1 MGNFSGKTENE
12 APSQSN
18 SGSQSANNS
27 KKRKGRNKIELGA
40 SVLGGSGPFTAYHTS
55 VIINDREYFFDMGGV
70 MSTSNMLSHQN
81 KQQFQRIEIGYTNK
95 TASGME
101 RTLRPFF
108 EGGSYDLLRKN
119 CNSFSDCA
127 LWYLCRERLPSS
139 YNRMEKLGN
148 SEMFGSLMQ
157 SGEYKPN
164 PKADDF
170 DKEKVID
177 ACKDVFEKTSGLALG
192 GQNDVSKDDMK
203 AKRLAAL
210 EKRMAMK

>member
-1 MGNFSGKTENE
+1 MIANVCHRPLACFKHQYIARFSLL
-12 APSQSN
+12 QS
-18 SGSQSANNS
+18 
-27 KKRKGRNKIELGA
+27 L
-40 SVLGGSGPFTAYHTS
+40 HTFS
-55 VIINDREYFFDMGGV
+55 DFFDMGGV
-70 MSTSNMLSHQN
+70 MSSSNMLSHQG
-81 KQQFQRIEIGYTNK
+81 KQQFQRIEIGFTNK
-95 TASGME
+95 SASGME

-108 EGGSYDLLRKN
+108 AGGSYDLLRKN

-148 SEMFGSLMQ
+148 SEMFGSLVQ
-157 SGEYKPN
+157 GNGEYQPN

-177 ACKDVFEKTSGLALG
+177 SCKDVFEKTSGLALG
-192 GQNDVSKDDMK
+192 GQNDLNKEDMK

-210 EKRMAMK
+210 EKRMAIKPNT